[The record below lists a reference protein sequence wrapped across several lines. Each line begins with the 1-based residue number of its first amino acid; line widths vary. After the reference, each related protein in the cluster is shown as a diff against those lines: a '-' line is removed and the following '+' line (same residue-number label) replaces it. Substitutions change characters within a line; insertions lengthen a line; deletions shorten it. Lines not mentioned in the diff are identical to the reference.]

1 MKRVPETSDDLA
13 EKVIDRVLPSDENL
27 SAAESF
33 ELMTYPGLI
42 GPNPYGPQTAYF
54 VLGSYEEPF
63 KYRLDGVT
71 DRLNK
76 SRPSGYAFIQ
86 ATQPDLNLPDR
97 LAPIKLKFYMLAF
110 ASDHLVLV
118 LEHNAGGDLP
128 ELDRLTSPDLIE
140 KAHVF
145 ARAGNRHLG
154 TAESQREARRLA
166 IVATYS
172 SDSDDALR
180 VALREIEK
188 EADTQGVSDED
199 LYDWLEEELDGRAP
213 ISYSGVVE
221 DLFGPLR
228 DRARLYGWDLEDI
241 LYDGVSMEL
250 PH

>member
-13 EKVIDRVLPSDENL
+13 EKVIDNVLPSDEDL
-27 SAAESF
+27 STAESF

-42 GPNPYGPQTAYF
+42 GPDPYGPQTTYF

-71 DRLNK
+71 DRLNQ

-86 ATQPDLNLPDR
+86 ATQPDLELPDR

-110 ASDHLVLV
+110 ASDYLVLV

-128 ELDRLTSPDLIE
+128 ELDRLTSPDLIDR
-140 KAHVF
+140 ACVF
-145 ARAGNRHLG
+145 VRTGHLNLG
-154 TAESQREARRLA
+154 TAESQRVARRLA
-166 IVATYS
+166 IAAAYS

-180 VALREIEK
+180 IALREITD
-188 EADTQGVSDED
+188 EADVSEVSDGY
-199 LYDWLEEELDGRAP
+199 LSDWLEEDLGGRAP

-221 DLFGPLR
+221 DMFGPLR
-228 DRARLYGWDLEDI
+228 DRDQLYGWDLEDV
-241 LYDGVSMEL
+241 LYVRVRMEL